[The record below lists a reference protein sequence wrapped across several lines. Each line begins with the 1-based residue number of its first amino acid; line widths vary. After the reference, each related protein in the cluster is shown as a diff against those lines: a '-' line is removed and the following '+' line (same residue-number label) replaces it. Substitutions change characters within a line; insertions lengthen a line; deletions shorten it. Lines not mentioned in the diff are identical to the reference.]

1 MTDQSVKNAGAC
13 AGAATVDESPETA
26 GLRPDEGLEE
36 CISKMCRLYSLDE
49 ASARR
54 FVGHMRPFE
63 VRRGQIMMREGVS
76 DDRLCLVR
84 RGIVRSFIY
93 RDGEPQTVWFAAEGE
108 FVMQIWSY
116 VRCGASRENIEA
128 VTDCELL
135 AISKVEI
142 DRLCNESLEFSN
154 IVRRL
159 FEGHAAMMEDFTLF
173 FMLNAS
179 AEERYLALMRK
190 APDIMQQVS
199 LKTLASYIAV
209 TPQSL
214 SRIRAR
220 LRNRWRRKE

>member
-1 MTDQSVKNAGAC
+1 MTDQSVKNAGGGC

-36 CISKMCRLYSLDE
+36 CISKMCGLYSLDE

-63 VRRGQIMMREGVS
+63 
-76 DDRLCLVR
+76 VR

-108 FVMQIWSY
+108 FVMQIWGY

>member
-1 MTDQSVKNAGAC
+1 
-13 AGAATVDESPETA
+13 
-26 GLRPDEGLEE
+26 
-36 CISKMCRLYSLDE
+36 
-49 ASARR
+49 
-54 FVGHMRPFE
+54 MRPFE
-63 VRRGQIMMREGVS
+63 
-76 DDRLCLVR
+76 VR

-108 FVMQIWSY
+108 FVMQIWGY

>member
-1 MTDQSVKNAGAC
+1 MPGGC

-36 CISKMCRLYSLDE
+36 CISKMCGLYSLDE

-63 VRRGQIMMREGVS
+63 
-76 DDRLCLVR
+76 VR

-108 FVMQIWSY
+108 FVMQIWGY